1 MHTEALGAEAKYGL
15 EALEK
20 LKLFQTTLKSFYL
33 GGGTGLALHFG
44 HRISVDLDFFSK
56 KSWNQNELIR
66 HLSKKGDFAVEN
78 EEKGTLHGV
87 FEGAKISFLHYP
99 YELLENP
106 LEENG
111 IKIASVRDIGCMKI
125 DAMCSRGKKKDFIDL
140 YFLLK
145 KFPMSELIEMYAKKY
160 NLTKVNPMH
169 ILKSMTYF
177 DDADGDPDIVF
188 IGKRISWATI
198 KHQIIMEA
206 QRAKN
211 IILNSW

>member
-1 MHTEALGAEAKYGL
+1 MHTEALGAEAKHGL
-15 EALEK
+15 EALK
-20 LKLFQTTLKSFYL
+20 KSKLFKTILKPFYL
-33 GGGTGLALHFG
+33 AGGTGLALHFG

-56 KSWNQNELIR
+56 KSWNQKEIIKA
-66 HLSKKGDFAVEN
+66 LSRKGNFTVEN

-99 YELLENP
+99 YKLLENP
-106 LEENG
+106 KKENE
-111 IKIASVRDIGCMKI
+111 ISIASIKDIGCMKI
-125 DAMCSRGKKKDFIDL
+125 DAICSRGKKKDFVDF

-145 KFPMSELIEMYAKKY
+145 KNPIPVLFQMYVRKY
-160 NLTKVNPMH
+160 NLKKINPMH

-188 IGKRISWATI
+188 VGKKIAWSTVRR
-198 KHQIIMEA
+198 QIIMEVE
-206 QRAKN
+206 RAKG